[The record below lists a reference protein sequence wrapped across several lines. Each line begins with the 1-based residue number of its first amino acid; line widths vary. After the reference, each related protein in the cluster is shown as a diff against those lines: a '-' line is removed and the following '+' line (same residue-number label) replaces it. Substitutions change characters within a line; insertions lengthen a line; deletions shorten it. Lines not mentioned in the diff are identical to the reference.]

1 MSDDEVD
8 LKDKLIDQAKS
19 AGCKKAWDLY
29 ESCKTRVTVGEHAG
43 NAEVRRAVRGQRAA
57 REAACRLP
65 GQRARPWW
73 RGGGVNQRH

>member
-43 NAEVRRAVRGQRAA
+43 NAEANCTAFFLDFMKCADAA
-57 REAACRLP
+57 AASSLFS
-65 GQRARPWW
+65 QLK
-73 RGGGVNQRH
+73 